1 MRSAIDCN
9 DKTRSHSYYHSRM
22 EMEMGRDGKRG
33 RGSCGTGIEMGREEG
48 GYDSGKDGIKS
59 ADADARFWPPFPF
72 QFPSN

>member
-1 MRSAIDCN
+1 
-9 DKTRSHSYYHSRM
+9 M